1 MFALEVEPGLRLELL
16 HHRHVETLLA
26 LVDENRQYLRQWLV
40 WVDDT
45 REVVVI
51 ERFIESTLRQFADQ
65 LGFQAGIF
73 FKHKLVGIT
82 GYQPIDP
89 VNGIGEIGYWLSQSH
104 QGQGIMTKC
113 NQAVVRAGFEE
124 LGLNKIEIR
133 CATGNLRSR
142 AMAERLGFVEEG
154 VLRQRQW
161 LYDHHV
167 DHVVYS
173 MLKWEFNSR

>member
-1 MFALEVEPGLRLELL
+1 MFALEVEPGLRLQLL
-16 HHRHVETLLA
+16 HRQHADTLLA
-26 LVDENRQYLRQWLV
+26 LVDENRQCLRQWLA

-45 REVVVI
+45 REVAVV
-51 ERFIESTLRQFADQ
+51 ERFIDSTLRQFAGQ

-73 FKHKLVGIT
+73 FKRKLVGIT

-89 VNGIGEIGYWLSQSH
+89 VNRIGEIGYWLSQSH

-124 LGLNKIEIR
+124 LGLNKIEIHY
-133 CATGNLRSR
+133 TSNLRSR
-142 AMAERLGFVEEG
+142 AMAVRLGFVEEG
-154 VLRQRQW
+154 ILRQRQW
-161 LYDHHV
+161 LYGRYV

-173 MLKWEFNSR
+173 MLKREFKSS